1 MHNQPEYSSGFTLVE
16 LLITIAIAA
25 IVLGIAIPSFSS
37 TISSNRLTTS
47 INELVTAL
55 NFARSEAV
63 KRGQDVVVRKTGA
76 NWENGWQVFADI
88 DRDTPSS
95 DADTFNDDGDAT
107 LCEATEDC
115 LLRTYSAL
123 PGAYTLRGNNNFTN
137 FIRYE
142 GDGTSNNMGSYVIC
156 DNTDG
161 NDTPEANTSRFII
174 VNRVGRVRM
183 GADTNN
189 NGIPEEEGL
198 PVTDINSCTPP
209 FS

>member
-1 MHNQPEYSSGFTLVE
+1 MHNQPEYNTGFTLIE
-16 LLITIAIAA
+16 LLITITIAA

-37 TISSNRLTTS
+37 IIASNRLTTS
-47 INELVTAL
+47 ANELVTAL
-55 NFARSEAV
+55 NLARSEAV
-63 KRGQDVVVRKTGA
+63 KRGQDVVVGKTVI
-76 NWENGWQVFADI
+76 NWEDGWQVFVDI
-88 DRDTPSS
+88 DRDTPAS
-95 DADTFNDDGDAT
+95 DANTFNDDGDAT

-123 PGAYTLRGNNNFTN
+123 PASYTLRGNNNFTN

-142 GDGTSNNMGSYVIC
+142 GDGTSNNMGSFVIC

-161 NDTPEANTSRFII
+161 NNTPEANTSRFII

-183 GADTNN
+183 GSDTNN